1 MPRVEIPDDAKADRK
16 RRIGLTIA
24 IIATQPVVVSS
35 LGNDE
40 DDEKIVAEV
49 TASNGFTRHQSKR
62 IRQGMDEQIQKQAK
76 AHQEGAERAAGTGD
90 RHNKAKIFLQIGVS
104 AFLT

>member
-1 MPRVEIPDDAKADRK
+1 MPRVEIPDDAKAVRK
-16 RRIGLTIA
+16 RRIGPAIA
-24 IIATQPVVVSS
+24 IQPVVVSS
-35 LGNDE
+35 LGKDE

-49 TASNGFTRHQSKR
+49 KASNGFTRHQSKR

-90 RHNKAKIFLQIGVS
+90 RYNKAKIFLQIGVS

>member
-1 MPRVEIPDDAKADRK
+1 MPRVEIPDDAKDVRK
-16 RRIGLTIA
+16 RLIGPTIA
-24 IIATQPVVVSS
+24 IIAIQPVVVSS

-40 DDEKIVAEV
+40 GDEKIVAEMK
-49 TASNGFTRHQSKR
+49 ASNGFIRHQSKR
-62 IRQGMDEQIQKQAK
+62 IRQGMDAQIQKQAK

-90 RHNKAKIFLQIGVS
+90 RYNKAKIFLQIGVA